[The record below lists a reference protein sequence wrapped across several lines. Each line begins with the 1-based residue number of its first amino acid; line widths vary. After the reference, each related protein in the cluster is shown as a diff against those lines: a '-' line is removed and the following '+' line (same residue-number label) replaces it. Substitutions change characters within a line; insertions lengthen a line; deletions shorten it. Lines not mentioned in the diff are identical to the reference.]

1 MGQSSLCAAF
11 NQGRNAAV
19 ARVAATVAAAAVM
32 AVLNQT
38 DNGFGYKGLK
48 GVPAFDPNNL
58 LPTDSG

>member
-1 MGQSSLCAAF
+1 VF
-11 NQGRNAAV
+11 NKGHNAAV

-58 LPTDSG
+58 LPTETG